1 MSLKIE
7 RVLSKLGEQSEL
19 ERSRTMQ
26 APSGD
31 EMLAITNDTGKFF
44 EIFLIAMRANRILE
58 IGTSVGFSTLWFANA
73 LVHNNAVQPKNGKPI
88 ISIEMNPSKISRASK
103 NFTEAGVENVI
114 DVLEGNAKKV
124 LLEISEDL
132 KGQAEARK
140 TDSLFDFIFL
150 DADKENLK
158 EYFDLALPML
168 RIGGVV
174 ATDNMLYPEEYRDLM
189 SEYANYIRGKNTV
202 KTITLEIGNGE
213 EITTK
218 LF

>member
-19 ERSRTMQ
+19 ERSRSMQ

-44 EIFLIAMRANRILE
+44 EIFLIAMKAKRILE
-58 IGTSVGFSTLWFANA
+58 IGTSVGYSTLWFANA
-73 LVHNNAVQPKNGKPI
+73 LVHNNATQPKNGKPI
-88 ISIEMNPSKISRASK
+88 ISVEMNPTKISRASK
-103 NFTEAGVENVI
+103 NFTEACVENLI
-114 DVLEGNAKKV
+114 EVLEGNAKRV
-124 LLEISEDL
+124 LLEISDNL
-132 KGQAEARK
+132 KGKSEAQK
-140 TDSLFDFIFL
+140 KDSLFDFIFL

-168 RIGGVV
+168 RIGGVI
-174 ATDNMLYPEEYRDLM
+174 ATDNMLYPEEYMDLM
-189 SEYANYIRGKNTV
+189 SEYANYIRSKNTV